1 MVCFLQATEGSL
13 HFSIDTMSGTYP
25 IDHYLSLLKVGGMM
39 VLLSFPSEIKVQAAN
54 LNLSSVTGGTK
65 DIEEMINFWAA
76 TKIYPERLIDQD
88 DRYPFVVD
96 RESFQVLKL

>member
-54 LNLSSVTGGTK
+54 LNLSNVSFTYIAGQIWK
-65 DIEEMINFWAA
+65 EEA
-76 TKIYPERLIDQD
+76 TKGIEMLNLMFYMCTVSIR
-88 DRYPFVVD
+88 
-96 RESFQVLKL
+96 